1 MRSESTSPRR
11 PDNPTTSG
19 FSRRDP
25 YAAPP
30 VSPKKGMPVNRH
42 ANGAASW
49 KVPTACWVPPDR
61 FGADSDGYTP
71 SPTGR
76 FRRYPAA
83 ETHLGKGLESTH
95 PGRSPPP
102 P

>member
-76 FRRYPAA
+76 FRRYPEKFTSRAYSA
-83 ETHLGKGLESTH
+83 
-95 PGRSPPP
+95 RYA
-102 P
+102 